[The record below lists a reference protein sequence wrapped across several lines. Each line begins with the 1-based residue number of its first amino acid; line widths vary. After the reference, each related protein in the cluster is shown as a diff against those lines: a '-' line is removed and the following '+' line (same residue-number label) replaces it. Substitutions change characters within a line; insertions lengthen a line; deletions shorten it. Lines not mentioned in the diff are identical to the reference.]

1 MGFFWTC
8 VTLVVALGLAW
19 RYLGSYMA
27 AVFDGRV
34 HFLAWAER
42 PVYGMLGTGPK
53 HEQTWQRYASSVII
67 FSAVSMAF
75 TYLIIRIQ
83 GSLPLNP
90 QHLGAVSP
98 ALSFNT
104 AASFTTNT
112 NWQNYGGEETM
123 SYFSQIG
130 ALTFQQFV
138 SPAVGIAVAI
148 AMVRGFSR
156 RNSPTIGNFWVDM
169 TRCILYVL
177 LPIAF
182 VAGIVFVASG
192 GVQTLAG
199 PTTITDG
206 LNGVTQ
212 TIARGPIAFMEAIKQ
227 LGTNGGGFLD
237 QNSATTF
244 ENPTALTNW
253 LSIFLLLS
261 IPFALTYT
269 FGKMV
274 GSIRHG
280 AALLAAMVLI
290 FGSWVAFTSY
300 AEHQGNPAVVAA
312 GVTQH
317 NTGNTEGKESEFG
330 DTTTALF
337 GVASTNTSTGSAD
350 ASYDSFTP
358 IGGFG
363 LLTGMMLGEVTPGG
377 TGSGM
382 YTILIYAIIAVFIGG
397 LMIGRTPEYLGKKI
411 QSREVKLAGFGALVM
426 PITVLVLTGI
436 AVSIHAGRVGPL
448 NGGPHGFT
456 EILYG
461 LTSQGNNNGSAFGG
475 LTGDSNFY
483 NVIGAIDML
492 IGRFGIMIPCLALG
506 GILAAKNVVP
516 VSLGTFRTDNTMF
529 VGLTIGVIII
539 IGGLTFFPAVALG
552 PLVEAFSHKFWAP
565 NPSGLIG
572 PVLQHLSLGKF
583 L

>member
-1 MGFFWTC
+1 MGFTWTI
-8 VTLVVALGLAW
+8 VTLVIALGLTW

-34 HFLAWAER
+34 HFLGWAER
-42 PVYGMLGTGPK
+42 PVYRALGTGPD
-53 HEQTWQRYASSVII
+53 HEQTWKRYAGSMVI
-67 FSAVSMAF
+67 FSAVAMAV

-90 QHLGAVSP
+90 QHLGAVPS

-104 AASFTTNT
+104 AASFMTNT
-112 NWQNYGGEETM
+112 NWQNYGGETTM

-130 ALTFQQFV
+130 ALTFQQFL
-138 SPAVGIAVAI
+138 SPAIGIAVAI

-156 RNSPTIGNFWVDM
+156 RNSPTIGNFWVDI
-169 TRCILYVL
+169 TRCILYIL

-182 VAGIVFVASG
+182 VAGIIFVGQGA
-192 GVQTLAG
+192 VQTLAG
-199 PTTITDG
+199 TVSFHDA

-212 TIARGPIAFMEAIKQ
+212 TLPRGPIGFMEAIKQ
-227 LGTNGGGFLD
+227 LGNNGGGFLNA
-237 QNSATTF
+237 NSATSF
-244 ENPTALTNW
+244 ENPTAFTNW
-253 LSIFLLLS
+253 LSIYLLLA

-274 GSIRHG
+274 GSVRHG
-280 AALLAAMVLI
+280 RALLLAMVVI
-290 FGSWVAFTSY
+290 FGSWVGFTSY
-300 AEHQGNPAVVAA
+300 YETQPNPAVAAA
-312 GVTQH
+312 GVHQTV
-317 NTGNTEGKESEFG
+317 GNTEGKEVRFG
-330 DTTTALF
+330 VPTTALF
-337 GVASTNTSTGSAD
+337 GVASTSTSTGSAD

-358 IGGFG
+358 MGGFG

-377 TGSGM
+377 SGSGL

-411 QSREVKLAGFGALVM
+411 QAKEVKLAGLGALVM
-426 PITVLVLTGI
+426 PLIVLVFTAV
-436 AVSIHAGRVGPL
+436 AVSIHAGRAGPL
-448 NGGPHGFT
+448 NSGPHGFT

-475 LTGDSNFY
+475 LTSNTPFY
-483 NVIGAIDML
+483 NVIGGIDML
-492 IGRFGIMIPCLALG
+492 LGRVGIMIPALALG
-506 GILAAKNVVP
+506 GSLAAKNIVP

-529 VGLTIGVIII
+529 IGLTIGVILI

-552 PLVEAFSHKFWAP
+552 PIAEQLSHHF
-565 NPSGLIG
+565 
-572 PVLQHLSLGKF
+572 F
-583 L
+583 